1 MAGGAGSGAVFHLI
15 VTSDELLQWF
25 SQPGIFL
32 LLLSLWFLYQ
42 DRAQTVQV
50 LPSKSI

>member
-15 VTSDELLQWF
+15 VTSDELILWF

-32 LLLSLWFLYQ
+32 LLLSLWILYQ
-42 DRAQTVQV
+42 EWAQTVLV
-50 LPSKSI
+50 LPSNYI